1 MARDIG
7 DVYGE
12 PVVYVYKNF
21 VIRNYHPI
29 LTPEE
34 RERRMMDIARAAA
47 DLIASAEE
55 GRGKECSIS
64 KEKTESLS

>member
-55 GRGKECSIS
+55 GRRRNVQSQN
-64 KEKTESLS
+64 